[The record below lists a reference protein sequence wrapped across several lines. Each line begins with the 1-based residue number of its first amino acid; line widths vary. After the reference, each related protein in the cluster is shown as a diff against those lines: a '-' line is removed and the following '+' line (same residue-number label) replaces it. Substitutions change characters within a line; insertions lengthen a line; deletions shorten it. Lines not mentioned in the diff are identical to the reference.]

1 MFILTVAVFLLFNAY
16 SDSFGHFEAII
27 ADDVT
32 TTLRVEPT
40 SNDEENLA
48 ENHEDGCK
56 DEDESDCTTKFST
69 IISARIIAHSPAIL
83 LEFCKL
89 TPSRSQ
95 LRSSWRRSCLRIR
108 RVLPQRRR
116 TQDRSRGER

>member
-1 MFILTVAVFLLFNAY
+1 MFILTVAALLLFNAY

-56 DEDESDCTTKFST
+56 DEDESDCTAKNST
-69 IISARIIAHSPAIL
+69 INLARILALFQAIL
-83 LEFCKL
+83 LEFCTNAIKKSAPVFVETVL
-89 TPSRSQ
+89 SSYSSGASAKTPNAR
-95 LRSSWRRSCLRIR
+95 
-108 RVLPQRRR
+108 PK
-116 TQDRSRGER
+116 